1 MSTEFHNEENEIP
14 GNLETLEPDETVEN
28 ESGKK
33 LYKKWWMIVIYC
45 VLAFIVIVA
54 IAITICAIY
63 LDYGQ
68 CSRTC
73 RMHYCKPTDA
83 KCFISNAIK
92 GWKTHASDRTKCT
105 CSAPSLFN
113 GTKEVSRY
121 LEPVDTWAMDNQ
133 TYTYCAVPPKD
144 NYTGEAITYVS
155 REAAEKDNA
164 FLLHQGP
171 CGMCSSIAD
180 KKAYEKTRL
189 NLTKI
194 STKATFFGLLKGK
207 YAKKFMKKTELS
219 SDCIDCWVENMRN
232 TIIHCFTRC
241 MFGDRSGCDK
251 NGELTDCL
259 KCDEIH
265 SGVFFRQCAG
275 MTRRRA
281 GIQTDIC
288 RKPGEI
294 K

>member
-1 MSTEFHNEENEIP
+1 MTEKELLDLHE
-14 GNLETLEPDETVEN
+14 NLEDLEPDVTTDD
-28 ESGKK
+28 SGPTRKRW
-33 LYKKWWMIVIYC
+33 YQRWWFKFIIGVVIFLMI
-45 VLAFIVIVA
+45 LAIIIGLLAV
-54 IAITICAIY
+54 Y

-73 RMHYCKPTDA
+73 RIKFCDPLDS
-83 KCFISNAIK
+83 KCLINNMIK
-92 GWKTHASDRTKCT
+92 GWRTRASNRKKCT
-105 CSAPSLFN
+105 CYAPKVFN
-113 GTKEVSRY
+113 GTKIVKRY
-121 LEPVDTWAMDNQ
+121 VEPTDTWALDNR
-133 TYTYCAVPPKD
+133 TITYCAVPPD
-144 NYTGEAITYVS
+144 NNYTGDAITYPT
-155 REAAEKDNA
+155 RKDAENANA

-171 CGMCSSIAD
+171 CGQCSTISD

-194 STKATFFGLLKGK
+194 STKATFFGLLSRKF
-207 YAKKFMKKTELS
+207 AVKFMKRTELS
-219 SDCIDCWVENMRN
+219 NDCVECWVENMRH
-232 TIIHCFTRC
+232 TVIHCFTRC
-241 MFGDRSGCDK
+241 MFGDRSGCNK

-259 KCDEIH
+259 LCDEVH